1 MLPGCPDSLE
11 FVQASEQSDAL
22 GHRLLPQSGQII
34 IMLDES
40 GNPISF
46 LMSFSLMHL

>member
-1 MLPGCPDSLE
+1 
-11 FVQASEQSDAL
+11 VQSSEQSDAF
-22 GHRLLPQSGQII
+22 GHRLLPQSGQRI

-46 LMSFSLMHL
+46 RMS